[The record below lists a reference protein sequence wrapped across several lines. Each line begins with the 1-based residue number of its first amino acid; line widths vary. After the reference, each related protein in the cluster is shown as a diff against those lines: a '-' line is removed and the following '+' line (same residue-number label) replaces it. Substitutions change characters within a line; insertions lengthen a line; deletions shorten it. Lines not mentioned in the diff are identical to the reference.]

1 MIKPMYEKLAKQYEN
16 QITFGKVDVDE
27 NQVAAMNFDVQ
38 AVPTFVLFDGES
50 AVERFSGADAARLQ
64 KLLKDLADR

>member
-1 MIKPMYEKLAKQYEN
+1 MIKPMYEELAKQYEN

>member
-1 MIKPMYEKLAKQYEN
+1 MIKPMYEELAKQYES

-27 NQVAAMNFDVQ
+27 NQEAAMTFDVQ

-64 KLLKDLADR
+64 KLLKDLAER